1 MQKTHQKS
9 LVCAFAAQACASLV
23 AAPKLSPE
31 TSSLFVDFVDP
42 DGGVPGGSARGVR
55 EAGEVI

>member
-1 MQKTHQKS
+1 MKNLWIATS
-9 LVCAFAAQACASLV
+9 ALMALCAGA
-23 AAPKLSPE
+23 AAPRFSPE